1 MHHSRLYW
9 LALPLTLVLT
19 LIWLSPNSRERSIV
33 AVTKDGRA
41 SLDPPPPAGSETRE
55 QPVTIAVE
63 AAPPKEA
70 TRDPAPRVSA
80 TPSPA
85 PLPDEGPEPDRK
97 PAGTIEV
104 FVVDPTRGAAV
115 PGAFVEAVT
124 HVEDGKETVQRERT
138 DPYGRVRL
146 PSPAGDL
153 RVVAWTEHATS
164 PRRGSSISEGETV
177 QIELELT
184 PARAFAGIVVDAISG
199 EPVPDAEVRV
209 WTHNET
215 DLIRTGP
222 DGTFEHPRFPTLGKA
237 QQIQVRAEG
246 YGATVRY
253 LKIESSGSW
262 SMLPAL
268 KGQATVRGE
277 EDPWIELALV
287 PERRLRGRV
296 LGAHGRPIAGA
307 SISVEGFFRVLPAVA
322 SRDVASVPTDTEG
335 RFEIQGLRSDISHTL
350 TIAAHDHAEHTL
362 MLEAQT
368 GVEHDVGDVFLDGQ
382 SSLLGVVHDAAG
394 QAVEDALVRLIP
406 FLPEGERGDTPSS
419 VIDVPSPFPEGERT
433 VRTDR
438 FGRFAFEG
446 LARGSYRA
454 SVERDDDP
462 LAFAHVLESSFAT
475 ETRTAEIELH
485 LDATALVMHGRVLRG
500 PEPLGSAVVHLRR
513 FGHVATT
520 TTDAEGRFR
529 VSGLDDLG
537 LYEVSVE
544 GPLTNGSREHAQVQ
558 VFGHESPVLRLSG
571 EESPDPGS

>member
-1 MHHSRLYW
+1 MHHSRLFW
-9 LALPLTLVLT
+9 LALPLTLVIT
-19 LIWLSPNSRERSIV
+19 LICLSPKSRERSIV
-33 AVTKDGRA
+33 AVTKDGGA
-41 SLDPPPPAGSETRE
+41 SLDPPPPVGPETTERT
-55 QPVTIAVE
+55 VAIAIE
-63 AAPPKEA
+63 TAPPSEA
-70 TRDPAPRVSA
+70 TRDPAPPV
-80 TPSPA
+80 PA
-85 PLPDEGPEPDRK
+85 PPLPAPSPDEGHEPTSA
-97 PAGTIEV
+97 PPGTIEV
-104 FVVDPTRGAAV
+104 FVVDRTRGTAV

-124 HVEDGKETVQRERT
+124 HVENGKETIKRERT
-138 DPYGRVRL
+138 DPHGRVRI

-164 PRRGSSISEGETV
+164 PRRSGSISAGETV
-177 QIELELT
+177 QIALELT
-184 PARAFAGIVVDAISG
+184 PARPFAGIVVDAISG
-199 EPVPDAEVRV
+199 EPVPEAEIRV

-237 QQIQVRAEG
+237 QQVQARAEG

-262 SMLPAL
+262 SILPAL

-277 EDPWIELALV
+277 EDPWIELVLV

-335 RFEIQGLRSDISHTL
+335 RFEVCGLRSDISHTL

-382 SSLLGVVHDAAG
+382 SSLLGVVHDAGG

-406 FLPEGERGDTPSS
+406 FLPEGERDDAPSS

-433 VRTDR
+433 VRTDS
-438 FGRFAFEG
+438 FGRFSFEG

-475 ETRTAEIELH
+475 DGRTAEIELQ
-485 LDATALVMHGRVLRG
+485 LDATDLVMHGRVLQG
-500 PEPLGSAVVHLRR
+500 SDPLGSAVVNLRR

-529 VSGLDDLG
+529 VSGLDDSG
-537 LYEVSVE
+537 VYEVSEE
-544 GPLTNGSREHAQVQ
+544 GPLT
-558 VFGHESPVLRLSG
+558 
-571 EESPDPGS
+571 D